1 MRTMQATRAEQ
12 VKLQLKS
19 SMSSGGIITINKVQT
34 LLYSICRLNS
44 WRALHPLEPRAPFSL
59 GGSKII
65 SSKAAAIISE
75 DHAKTGEILSN
86 PVLRRDREGIK
97 EKNFDR

>member
-1 MRTMQATRAEQ
+1 MQATRAEQ
-12 VKLQLKS
+12 VKLLLKS
-19 SMSSGGIITINKVQT
+19 ICPSGGITTNKAET

-44 WRALHPLEPRAPFSL
+44 WRALHRSTLARASFSL

-97 EKNFDR
+97 HSTGQDI

>member
-1 MRTMQATRAEQ
+1 MMQATRAEQ
-12 VKLQLKS
+12 VKLLLKS

-44 WRALHPLEPRAPFSL
+44 WRALHRSTLARASFSL

-65 SSKAAAIISE
+65 SSKAAAIISQ

-97 EKNFDR
+97 HSTGQDI